1 MSSELPVNGNDEKK
15 WKDETKAH
23 INMAAQRYM
32 MKMFLQDLYGVWRK
46 LEGLPVREP
55 YQKEYLGH
63 ETTMPSIADEIMGV
77 KGVE

>member
-1 MSSELPVNGNDEKK
+1 M
-15 WKDETKAH
+15 
-23 INMAAQRYM
+23 
-32 MKMFLQDLYGVWRK
+32 
-46 LEGLPVREP
+46 EP